1 VHAYIAACHAQR
13 GDMAETQG
21 AAAKLMSLLPQ
32 FSIARFIDNEPFKR
46 NSDRKR
52 LRDKLRKA
60 GLPE

>member
-13 GDMAETQG
+13 GDMEEAAEV
-21 AAAKLMSLLPQ
+21 AARLMSLLPQ
-32 FSIARFIDNEPFKR
+32 FSIARFIDKEPFKR

-52 LRDKLRKA
+52 LRDNLRKA